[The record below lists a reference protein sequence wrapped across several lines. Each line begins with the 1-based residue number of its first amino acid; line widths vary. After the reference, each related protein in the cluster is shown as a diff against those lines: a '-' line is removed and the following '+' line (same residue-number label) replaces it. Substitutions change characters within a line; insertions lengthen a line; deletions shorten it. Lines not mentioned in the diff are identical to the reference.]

1 METTAFP
8 IRLDQ
13 VFFTRSIVVAIPNH
27 EPSKDAPLAAADNN
41 INVIEIGPDSGQF
54 QVSMTCKMNAE
65 GDSAYPYVI
74 DMECVGVFSAD
85 KSLSK
90 EDALRGV
97 TITSHS
103 VLYGAI
109 REAVAWITSRQP
121 HGQVM
126 LGLSVLQGKSSTPP
140 PQKTE

>member
-1 METTAFP
+1 MDQPAFP
-8 IRLDQ
+8 ITLEQ

-27 EPSKDAPLAAADNN
+27 APTESTQPITPDNL
-41 INVIEIGPDSGQF
+41 INVLEVEPESNRF
-54 QVSMTCKMNAE
+54 QVTMSCKMNMG
-65 GDSAYPYVI
+65 GDPAYPYVI
-74 DMECVGVFSAD
+74 DMECIGVFNAD
-85 KSLSK
+85 KSLNNK
-90 EDALRGV
+90 DALRGV

-126 LGLSVLQGKSSTPP
+126 LGLSVLQGKPSAP
-140 PQKTE
+140 